1 MKIIKKS
8 HKIGLTLKVLLL
20 SSCSIIITAIGLS
33 FVASNKMAK
42 LYTSS
47 ITDNMLNLATSYGK
61 IIDEELGDNEGNKLS
76 TNEYR
81 NILSK
86 ISINGYPTGYA
97 YLCDSSGTTLYHPS
111 EERIGNP
118 VENTAVQGIVAD
130 IGSGFIR
137 APEVIEYIFKGENK
151 YAAFHI
157 SEVDHSILIVTLD
170 EKDINATI
178 KEQRN
183 SFLFSAAFISLTY
196 IVISLIVALF
206 ITRPYKK
213 LVNASE
219 KLRGLDLNDDIEM
232 QKLIKRN
239 DECGTIAKAL
249 TGLRKEISEVI
260 FELAEVSSAVQSSST
275 KIQDLSHQITRQ
287 STSNSADTRE
297 LESNMQITAES
308 TEQIEENINCIKVKT
323 SDIEHQSTNGSDLAQ
338 TVIKRADNLKNSSDI
353 SIEKTRSI
361 YKEIREQ
368 TTVALAEA
376 KAVDKIQ
383 ALTNAIRA
391 ISTQTSMLSLN
402 AAIEA
407 ARAGDQGRGFAVVA
421 SEIGDLAN
429 QSTEAVNSINTIVT
443 EVSKSVKNMT
453 DSINRM
459 ISFIDGNVIPSFSE
473 LSDVGI
479 QYAADAKSFG
489 ESMDIIS
496 SLAKELSVSIDEIVY
511 SIDGINNNIG
521 NANDRIS
528 AIAGKNADIVKATNL
543 SDDLLLENTK
553 DSEKLNT
560 IVHKFKY

>member
-178 KEQRN
+178 KGQRN

>member
-1 MKIIKKS
+1 MKIIKKN

-61 IIDEELGDNEGNKLS
+61 IIDKELGDNEGNKLS

-260 FELAEVSSAVQSSST
+260 FELAEVSSAVQSSSA

-376 KAVDKIQ
+376 NAVDKIQ

>member
-196 IVISLIVALF
+196 IIISLIVALF

-323 SDIEHQSTNGSDLAQ
+323 SDIEHQSTIGSDLAQ

>member
-1 MKIIKKS
+1 MKIIQKS

-33 FVASNKMAK
+33 FVASSKMAK

-178 KEQRN
+178 KEQRH
-183 SFLFSAAFISLTY
+183 SFLISAAFISLTY

-232 QKLIKRN
+232 QKLIKRH

-308 TEQIEENINCIKVKT
+308 TEQIEENINCIKGKT

-383 ALTNAIRA
+383 ALTNSIRA

-453 DSINRM
+453 ESINRM

-473 LSDVGI
+473 LSDVGN

>member
-97 YLCDSSGTTLYHPS
+97 YLCDSSGTTLYHPF

-157 SEVDHSILIVTLD
+157 SEMDHSILIVTLD

-260 FELAEVSSAVQSSST
+260 FELAEVSSAVQSSSA

-376 KAVDKIQ
+376 NAVDKIQ

>member
-137 APEVIEYIFKGENK
+137 APQVIEYIFKGENK

-383 ALTNAIRA
+383 ALTNSIRA

>member
-33 FVASNKMAK
+33 FVASSKMAK

-178 KEQRN
+178 KEQRH
-183 SFLFSAAFISLTY
+183 SFLISAAFISLTY

-232 QKLIKRN
+232 QKLVKRH

-275 KIQDLSHQITRQ
+275 KIQDLSQQITKQ

-383 ALTNAIRA
+383 ALTNSIRA

-453 DSINRM
+453 ESINRM

>member
-1 MKIIKKS
+1 MKIINKN

-61 IIDEELGDNEGNKLS
+61 IIDKELGDNEGNKLS

-260 FELAEVSSAVQSSST
+260 FELAEVSSAVQSSSA

-376 KAVDKIQ
+376 NTVDKIQ

>member
-137 APEVIEYIFKGENK
+137 VPEVIEYIFKGENK

-183 SFLFSAAFISLTY
+183 SFLFSAAFISLAY

-260 FELAEVSSAVQSSST
+260 FELAEVSSAVQSSSA

-376 KAVDKIQ
+376 NAVDKIQ

>member
-260 FELAEVSSAVQSSST
+260 FELAEVSSAVQSSSA

-383 ALTNAIRA
+383 ALTNSIRA

>member
-1 MKIIKKS
+1 MKIIKKG

-33 FVASNKMAK
+33 FVASSKMAK

-137 APEVIEYIFKGENK
+137 VPEVIEYIFKGENK

-170 EKDINATI
+170 KKDINATI
-178 KEQRN
+178 KEQRH
-183 SFLFSAAFISLTY
+183 SFLFSAAFISLIY

-232 QKLIKRN
+232 QKLVKRH

-275 KIQDLSHQITRQ
+275 KIQDLSQQITKQ

-308 TEQIEENINCIKVKT
+308 TEQIEENINCIKGKT
-323 SDIEHQSTNGSDLAQ
+323 SDIELQSTNGSDLAQ

-383 ALTNAIRA
+383 ALTNSIRA

-473 LSDVGI
+473 LSDVGN

-543 SDDLLLENTK
+543 SDNLLLENTK

>member
-183 SFLFSAAFISLTY
+183 SFLFSAAFISLAY

-260 FELAEVSSAVQSSST
+260 FELAEVSSAVQSSSA

-376 KAVDKIQ
+376 NAVDKIQ